1 MTKRPSKR
9 KKKKRKPIEQG
20 CLDRVVDYI
29 VGPLMRMR
37 PDRYSR
43 KEWLGHIFNIET
55 RTVNMYRSIKSFRI
69 SGMELNHNCRV
80 SRSVITR
87 DIKPNTLF
95 WIRIDET
102 MPSRIDVEFL
112 YGRGK
117 KAFLIQITD
126 FQWLRIKGN
135 FMHVG

>member
-1 MTKRPSKR
+1 MKRSIKR
-9 KKKKRKPIEQG
+9 RKKKRKPIEEG
-20 CLDRVVDYI
+20 CLKNIADYVI
-29 VGPLMRMR
+29 GPLMRMR
-37 PDRYSR
+37 PEQHSR

-55 RTVNMYRSIKSFRI
+55 RTVDMYRSIKAFRL
-69 SGMELNHNCRV
+69 SGLELDQNCTT
-80 SRSVITR
+80 SNTLITR